1 MPRDRQRLTLD
12 GGPKLDLARL
22 IPKGSSRPGAVIR
35 TTLTY
40 TSGLV
45 VQVEIRL
52 DEEGGTL
59 VVSSGGRTQTFT
71 LTAQER
77 HFGGQQYYVI
87 CPRTGKKVRVLYRP
101 GGAPYFASR
110 HAWGRGAG
118 YASQFLD
125 PMGRAWRTKAKVKQR
140 LLGDADPDEWDLPP
154 KPKGMR
160 WRTYARWEAKYDRA
174 EAALDRS
181 LCLAI
186 AGLIKRGT

>member
-22 IPKGSSRPGAVIR
+22 IPKGLSRPGAVIR

-59 VVSSGGRTQTFT
+59 VVSSGGRTQTFR
-71 LTAQER
+71 LAAQER
-77 HFGGQQYYVI
+77 HFGGQQYYLI
-87 CPRTGKKVRVLYRP
+87 CPRTGRKVRVLYRP

-110 HAWGRGAG
+110 PAWGRGAG

-174 EAALDRS
+174 EAALNRS
-181 LCLAI
+181 LCLAVTR
-186 AGLIKRGT
+186 LLKKDT